1 MLHLIC
7 SNVREHQKGKF
18 IVLVTERDIV
28 GASCYL
34 KMINKN
40 SYWFCKVNKSSCSN
54 DSISQWK
61 GLVELVWHSA
71 DPPQTAQ
78 LSQTVGLSL
87 SAGAFEPNTEQPTLC
102 TENTV
107 VPPPTCWRRFG
118 LGWMDGNNT
127 GAAQR
132 RCDSLNEPLEATCEQ
147 VDVKGT
153 KFYSHCFFLG
163 FCVFSGLHGNIPEP
177 SRLQCGSSHS
187 GDSPC
192 RYLGRTVPSLLRSSE
207 KNNSRDGFLWITASP
222 RLSNFHRNKLWETLA
237 IFAL

>member
-71 DPPQTAQ
+71 DPPQAVQ

-87 SAGAFEPNTEQPTLC
+87 SAGAFEPNTEWPVCAQKTRWCHHWPAGEGSGWAEWMSRQHGSSTATLWLPEQ
-102 TENTV
+102 T
-107 VPPPTCWRRFG
+107 
-118 LGWMDGNNT
+118 T
-127 GAAQR
+127 GGHVR
-132 RCDSLNEPLEATCEQ
+132 TSRCKRNQILQSL
-147 VDVKGT
+147 
-153 KFYSHCFFLG
+153 FFFLG
-163 FCVFSGLHGNIPEP
+163 FVFSVVCMEIFLSPSGLSVGVLI
-177 SRLQCGSSHS
+177 
-187 GDSPC
+187 
-192 RYLGRTVPSLLRSSE
+192 LG
-207 KNNSRDGFLWITASP
+207 TA
-222 RLSNFHRNKLWETLA
+222 LA
-237 IFAL
+237 GT

>member
-87 SAGAFEPNTEQPTLC
+87 SAGAFEPNTEWPVLC

-132 RCDSLNEPLEATCEQ
+132 RCDSLNKPLEATCEQ

-153 KFYSHCFFLG
+153 KFYSHCFFSWVLC
-163 FCVFSGLHGNIPEP
+163 FQWSAWKYSWALQASAWEFSFWGQP
-177 SRLQCGSSHS
+177 LQ
-187 GDSPC
+187 
-192 RYLGRTVPSLLRSSE
+192 VLRE
-207 KNNSRDGFLWITASP
+207 NCPLPATE
-222 RLSNFHRNKLWETLA
+222 LWEKQLQGWV
-237 IFAL
+237 FVNYSFSPSE